1 MGARS
6 FLLVGLLLVPLTA
19 QADELSLSFD
29 TKTANGK
36 YAPRNIV
43 AVWVEDGQGAFV
55 KTIGRWS
62 ATRTSHLVNWIAASG
77 QDNDAV
83 SGATRSNH
91 NNRLTASWDL
101 SGAPNGT
108 YTLKV
113 ELCENNTSAG
123 NPGQNP
129 VASFTFDVDGNY
141 RSEMG
146 LAASNVLNA
155 TIDYIPGASD
165 GGGSPNGSTEFAC
178 PADGVCDSTC
188 VDVDPDCAPSDGS
201 DPTGSSTKAIQ
212 GGCATTSAN
221 SSPLAFVALLFLAM
235 RRRRRTP

>member
-101 SGAPNGT
+101 NGAANGT

-123 NPGQNP
+123 NAAQNP
-129 VASFTFDVDGNY
+129 VASFRFDVDGNY

-146 LAASNVLNA
+146 LTASNVLNA
-155 TIDYIPGASD
+155 SIDYTPSAGD
-165 GGGSPNGSTEFAC
+165 GTGSAEFAC
-178 PADGVCDSTC
+178 PADGVCDESC
-188 VDVDPDCAPSDGS
+188 ADVDPDCVPTEGGS
-201 DPTGSSTKAIQ
+201 EPTGPSSKAVE
-212 GGCATTSAN
+212 GGCAAAHGSP
-221 SSPLAFVALLFLAM
+221 SPLAFIALFTVLYGC
-235 RRRRRTP
+235 RRRRRA